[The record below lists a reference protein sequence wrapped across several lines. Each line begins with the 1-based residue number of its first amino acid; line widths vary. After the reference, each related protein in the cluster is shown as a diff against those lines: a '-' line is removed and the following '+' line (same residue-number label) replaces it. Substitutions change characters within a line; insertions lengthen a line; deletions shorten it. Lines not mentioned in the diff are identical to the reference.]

1 MAAGVSKVSCLK
13 LISQTPTIVIQFI
26 FAIQKLFRVPRLSNA
41 SKALS
46 RLMKKGLNGRKVD
59 TKKDASASAHEDG
72 DGFDRERRR
81 EYFQVC

>member
-1 MAAGVSKVSCLK
+1 M
-13 LISQTPTIVIQFI
+13 
-26 FAIQKLFRVPRLSNA
+26 FRVPRLSNA

-46 RLMKKGLNGRKVD
+46 RLMKKGLNGRKID
-59 TKKDASASAHEDG
+59 TKKDTSASVVPAHEEG